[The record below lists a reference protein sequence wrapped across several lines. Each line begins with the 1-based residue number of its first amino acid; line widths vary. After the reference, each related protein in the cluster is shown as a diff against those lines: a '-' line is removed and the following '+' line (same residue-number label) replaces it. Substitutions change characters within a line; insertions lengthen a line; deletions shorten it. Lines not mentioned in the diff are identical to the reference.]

1 MATNIPIAE
10 QQFKIKYL
18 IDGTDIATFGIYVA
32 QGAGYVDG
40 HKRKIAYR
48 HDWVDEDGEEV
59 DLATFKR
66 EARDFRFECFVVG
79 ETIEDAITKLDD
91 LLAIIDLPGV
101 RTLEIQYYG
110 TTKKITRKCYRE
122 EAVKVVKKFR
132 YAKNV
137 WTFTLVLRE
146 YFEGNSSGEPN
157 NPETPN

>member
-1 MATNIPIAE
+1 MAATPPPVTE
-10 QQFKIKYL
+10 QQFKIRYL
-18 IDGTDIATFGIYVA
+18 IDGTDISTLGIYVS
-32 QGAGYVDG
+32 QGFGYVDG

-48 HDWVDEDGEEV
+48 HDWLDEDGEDV
-59 DLATFKR
+59 DLSTFKK
-66 EARDFRFECFVVG
+66 EARDFRFDCFVIG
-79 ETIEDAITKLDD
+79 ETIEDAITKLEG

-137 WTFTLVLRE
+137 WTFTLTLKE
-146 YFEGNSSGEPN
+146 SFDE
-157 NPETPN
+157 